1 MLTPPRRIVKRA
13 EPFEWRKAVKRTNIE
28 NTTNQKAVVRL
39 QAQAKGLA
47 TESGRIMK
55 KIVKLIVI
63 GAIGAVGIV
72 QANAQT
78 NTNTATHQIVHKFDI
93 ELKGYTEGATVRVS
107 NKEILKVLSAVYNE
121 DFTKGQLMAVTVED
135 EDVDVVVR
143 RKGKDD

>member
-78 NTNTATHQIVHKFDI
+78 NTNTATTQVVHKFDI
-93 ELKGYTEGATVRVS
+93 ELKGYTDGATVKVGP
-107 NKEILKVLSAVYNE
+107 KDMLKAIALAE
-121 DFTKGQLMAVTVED
+121 DDSELVNGKLLATTIED
-135 EDVDVVVR
+135 EAPLII
-143 RKGKDD
+143 